1 MNRSRGLW
9 RKPLTDLAPLEKGM
23 AVGGPQGGHDSQFRI
38 ETHEGFPE
46 PRTRVLKH
54 DETFAVLNDFGNM
67 VADRGCTHGLYHR
80 DTRYLSRLELRL
92 NGDHP
97 LLLSSFSAEDGLM
110 HPVDLTNSRYARRRW
125 YAVAS
130 RADLPQSPPICM
142 AIRVS

>member
-1 MNRSRGLW
+1 
-9 RKPLTDLAPLEKGM
+9 M
-23 AVGGPQGGHDSQFRI
+23 AVEEPQGEHDSQFRI

-67 VADRGCTHGLYHR
+67 IANRGSTHGLYHK

-97 LLLSSFSAEDGLM
+97 LLLSSSSAEDGLM
-110 HPVDLTNSRYARRRW
+110 LPVDLANTDTRACRRYHATP
-125 YAVAS
+125 
-130 RADLPQSPPICM
+130 RADLREPPSVCM
-142 AIRVS
+142 AMRVT